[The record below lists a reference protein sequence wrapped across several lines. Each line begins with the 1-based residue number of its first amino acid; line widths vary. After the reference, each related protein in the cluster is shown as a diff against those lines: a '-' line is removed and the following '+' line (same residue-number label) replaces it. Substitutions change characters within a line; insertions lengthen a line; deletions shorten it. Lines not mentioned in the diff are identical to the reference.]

1 VNGTATI
8 NANNTITYTPTAGVS
23 GSGGFTYSISDG
35 TAVSS
40 APVSVTI
47 TPPGGSGA
55 TLTAH
60 GSASV
65 AGNVFTLT
73 TAGGGAQAGTAMST
87 GRIDVRQNFTI
98 GFDVNLGANDAGA
111 DGAAFVLQNDPA
123 GVNAI
128 GSAGGGL
135 GAYGL
140 QKGLGIEFDTYNGGT
155 ASGDIA
161 ADHTNFFDTDDAFAT
176 TPVALPNLEDGAWHP
191 VVVSWN
197 AATQTLSYTI
207 DGQSRG
213 TLTGNIATQYLG
225 GSNFAYFGFGAG
237 TGGLT
242 NTQSVRNVT
251 ATATFEGG
259 QAAALLA
266 T

>member
-1 VNGTATI
+1 MRPAMSENRDFQAAAREHLFAQSEAAAAWLPGQRRLNGPAAILPTATSRGDWPGPMSRRRPRRTEEPDGYVYV
-8 NANNTITYTPTAGVS
+8 ASLGANTITRLLIQPTA
-23 GSGGFTYSISDG
+23 
-35 TAVSS
+35 
-40 APVSVTI
+40 
-47 TPPGGSGA
+47 PPTGA
-55 TLTAH
+55 ALTAH

-98 GFDVNLGANDAGA
+98 GFDVNLGADDAGA

-161 ADHTNFFDTDDAFAT
+161 ADHTNFIDTDDAFAT

-197 AATQTLSYTI
+197 AATQTL
-207 DGQSRG
+207 
-213 TLTGNIATQYLG
+213 
-225 GSNFAYFGFGAG
+225 
-237 TGGLT
+237 
-242 NTQSVRNVT
+242 
-251 ATATFEGG
+251 
-259 QAAALLA
+259 
-266 T
+266 